1 MRKRQYLTD
10 QLTEICHERKVSNG
24 FLGEARGFTAVCNYE
39 TLSTLIGRGRNR
51 PRGEA
56 VDSRLKR
63 LNHLTERAWR

>member
-1 MRKRQYLTD
+1 MRKRQYLTA
-10 QLTEICHERKVSNG
+10 QLTEICHEHTFSNG
-24 FLGEARGFTAVCNYE
+24 FSGEARGFTAVCNYE
-39 TLSTLIGRGRNR
+39 TVRTLMERGRNR